1 MTMAV
6 AGHDLRLNELQA
18 PENTGHTN
26 PSPSESYAYALVSF
40 YSYKL
45 AS

>member
-1 MTMAV
+1 MTMAI

-26 PSPSESYAYALVSF
+26 PSPESYAYALVSF